1 MRDLASDAR
10 EVRVDLGP
18 RSYSVWIGE
27 GLLVRLDE
35 LVPRGSWRKAA
46 VLTDSN
52 VGPLYAEPALG
63 ALRAKGLETVL
74 LEIPAGEGS
83 KTAEGAVEVVDWL
96 IDSGLTRSDLLVA
109 LGGGVVGDLAGFASS
124 IFKRGTALVQVPTTL
139 MAQVD
144 SAIGGKTAVNLPA
157 AKNLL
162 GTFHQPIAV
171 VCDID
176 ALATLDARDFSSGL
190 AEVAKYSLITDEAWG
205 RDFRAEALQVAAW
218 SPARLAALVADCAG
232 EKARLVSAD
241 ECDTG
246 VRHYLNYG
254 HTLGHALEA
263 ASGYDGS
270 YYHGESVSVG
280 MVFAAL
286 VAERSGVAGEGL
298 AGRHIDL
305 LKALRLPVSPV
316 GEVPSFDDLEAF
328 MRRDKKSAGDLVMV
342 LLEREGRPVVR
353 RGLDPGLL
361 EDCYSRLVSKAP
373 GTPRMEVT

>member
-1 MRDLASDAR
+1 MPDLTSDER

-27 GLLVRLDE
+27 GLLARLGE
-35 LVPRGSWRKAA
+35 FIPAGSWRKAA

-52 VGPLYAEPALG
+52 VGPLFAEPALG
-63 ALRAKGLETVL
+63 ALRSLGLETVL
-74 LEIPAGEGS
+74 LEIPAGEES
-83 KTAEGAVEVVDWL
+83 KTAERAVEVIDWL
-96 IDSGLTRSDLLVA
+96 IDAELARSDLVVA
-109 LGGGVVGDLAGFASS
+109 LGGGVVGDLAGFVSS
-124 IFKRGTALVQVPTTL
+124 IFKRGTALVQLPTTL

-144 SAIGGKTAVNLPA
+144 SSIGGKTAVNLPA
-157 AKNLL
+157 AKNQV

-176 ALATLDARDFSSGL
+176 ALASLGARDFSSGL

-205 RDFRAEALQVAAW
+205 CDFRADPGQVAAS
-218 SPARLAALVADCAG
+218 SPTRLAAVVAECAA

-241 ECDTG
+241 EYDTG

-263 ASGYDGS
+263 ASGYSGAYS
-270 YYHGESVSVG
+270 HGESVSVG

-298 AGRHIDL
+298 AATHIDL
-305 LKALRLPVSPV
+305 LKALRLPVSPL
-316 GEVPSFDDLEAF
+316 GGVPSFDEVVAF
-328 MRRDKKSAGDLVMV
+328 MRRDKKSTGDLVMV
-342 LLEREGRPVVR
+342 LLEREGSPVVR

-361 EDCYSRLVSKAP
+361 EECYARLLTIAP
-373 GTPRMEVT
+373 ETGRMEVT

>member
-1 MRDLASDAR
+1 MCDLTSEAR
-10 EVRVDLGP
+10 GVRLELGP
-18 RSYSVWIGE
+18 RSYSVWIGD
-27 GLLVRLDE
+27 GLLSRLGG
-35 LVPRGSWRKAA
+35 LIPRGSWRTAA
-46 VLTDSN
+46 VVTDSN
-52 VGPLYAEPALG
+52 VGPLYAERALE
-63 ALRAKGLETVL
+63 ALRAAGLETML

-83 KTAEGAVEVVDWL
+83 KTAERALEVIDWL
-96 IDSGLTRSDLLVA
+96 IDAGLTRSDLLVA
-109 LGGGVVGDLAGFASS
+109 LGGGVVGDLTGFAAS
-124 IFKRGTALVQVPTTL
+124 IFKRGTALVQLPTTL

-190 AEVAKYSLITDEAWG
+190 AEVAKYSLITEQEWG
-205 RDFRAEALQVAAW
+205 SEFRASPGQVDAS
-218 SPARLAALVADCAG
+218 SPERLAELVAHCAG

-270 YYHGESVSVG
+270 YSHGESVSVG

-286 VAERSGVAGEGL
+286 VAERSGVSSVGL
-298 AGRHIDL
+298 AARHIEL
-305 LKALRLPVSPV
+305 LKALRLPVSPL
-316 GEVPSFDDLEAF
+316 GAVPAFDTLEEF
-328 MRRDKKSAGDLVMV
+328 IKRDKKSTGDLVMV
-342 LLEREGRPVVR
+342 LLEGEGSPVVR
-353 RGLDPGLL
+353 HGLDPGLL
-361 EDCYSRLVSKAP
+361 ADCYSRLVSKGPA
-373 GTPRMEVT
+373 GRMEVS